1 MDHDMYGWYVSIGR
15 VLLNEVRNMRGR
27 SVWFAVVSGG
37 LMLAVATPLRGQ
49 TAPTQSADNE
59 HARRSV
65 AINTLRA
72 ITTAEY
78 AFNSK
83 HCTFA
88 SWDVLIASE
97 EFTGRGMH
105 FAVHNEPQLA
115 NLH

>member
-1 MDHDMYGWYVSIGR
+1 MDYIYAGGTLSKGS

-27 SVWFAVVSGG
+27 SVWFAVVWGG
-37 LMLAVATPLRGQ
+37 LMLAVATRLRGQ

-72 ITTAEY
+72 INTAEY
-78 AFNSK
+78 AFKSR
-83 HCTFA
+83 HGTFA

-97 EFTGRGMH
+97 EFSGRGMH